1 MFLILLKTLISLA
14 IFAGVY
20 VIVTTVADEIER
32 KKELEAQEKETGVIK
47 KKGMDFDNIFAV
59 FETSPNS
66 KKARLIKFASAGG
79 FFVFF
84 LALSGKLLISCALGA
99 GGFLIPKFI
108 SDLRKEKKAQRID
121 SQLADGLVLIANSL
135 KAGMSFPQTIEVM
148 SRQGSPPLSDEF
160 AVVGREVKIGVSMEK
175 ALFNFVGR
183 WPKIVNLR
191 IAVIA
196 INIAQEVG
204 GNLSETLSRLSDTMR
219 KRKEIQGKI
228 DSLTTQGKLSGVI
241 TALMPFA
248 LFAAISWMS
257 PDIMAPMINTALGN
271 LMLIV
276 ILVLIAAGFM
286 IIQKIVDIDI

>member
-1 MFLILLKTLISLA
+1 MFIILLKTLISLA
-14 IFAGVY
+14 LFAGIY
-20 VIVTTVADEIER
+20 FIVTAAADEIER
-32 KKELEAQEKETGVIK
+32 KKEEEKENGGVK
-47 KKGMDFDNIFAV
+47 KKVLDFDDLLSV
-59 FETSPNS
+59 FEKDPGS
-66 KKARLIKFASAGG
+66 KKARIIKFSCAGA
-79 FFVFF
+79 FFVIF
-84 LALSGKLLISCALGA
+84 LALSGKMLISLALGVA
-99 GGFLIPKFI
+99 GFFAPKLL
-108 SDLRKEKKAQRID
+108 SDLNKEKKAKRID
-121 SQLADGLVLIANSL
+121 DQLADGLVLIANSL

-148 SRQGSPPLSDEF
+148 SRQGTPPLSDEF

-257 PDIMAPMINTALGN
+257 PDMMAPMINTALGN
-271 LMLIV
+271 LMLVV
-276 ILVLIAAGFM
+276 ILALIAAGFV
-286 IIQKIVDIDI
+286 IIQKIVNIDI

>member
-1 MFLILLKTLISLA
+1 MFLILLKTLIA
-14 IFAGVY
+14 FVIFGGVY
-20 VIVTTVADEIER
+20 FVVTAAADEIER
-32 KKELEAQEKETGVIK
+32 KKEEEREAGAVK
-47 KKGMDFDNIFAV
+47 KKKFDFDNLFLV
-59 FETSPNS
+59 FEKEPDS
-66 KKARLIKFASAGG
+66 KKAKFIKFSFAGA
-79 FFVFF
+79 FFIIF
-84 LALSGKLLISCALGA
+84 LALSGKPLIALALGA
-99 GGFLIPKFI
+99 AGFFAPKMLA
-108 SDLRKEKKAQRID
+108 DMNKEKKAKRID
-121 SQLADGLVLIANSL
+121 DQLADGLVLVANSL

-148 SRQGSPPLSDEF
+148 SRQGNPPLSDEF
-160 AVVGREVKIGVSMEK
+160 AVVGREVKVGVSMEK
-175 ALFNFVGR
+175 ALFNFVNR

-228 DSLTTQGKLSGVI
+228 NALTTQGKLSGII

-248 LFAAISWMS
+248 LFAAISWMA
-257 PDIMAPMINTALGN
+257 PDIMEPMISTALGN

-276 ILVLIAAGFM
+276 ILALIAAGFI